1 MKLLIQGRNN
11 GYTILYPKPTPKE
24 FYSFASDIQSINA
37 NNYDK
42 YYGKY
47 FYTIAFVDG
56 GCIFTKYVIGDD
68 VGRGQL
74 GEIGISAYVSNT
86 QKLSGAD
93 VKALLD
99 ELINTFCRHYIF
111 DNKIDEPKNGFDWLL
126 FTSLANGYDA
136 KLISRPNINDIDT
149 RGTQDPAFHYYKS
162 DNELIEH
169 FDRPFQEEYSDY
181 KQIFFI
187 DNNLQGTCNPLNVL
201 RNSGAEVN
209 PDLNN
214 EYCYFNNYDQSKC
227 VTITAIDNS
236 RAVGKNNN
244 KIRPKWK
251 VEIKYVRDYYKP
263 IVVTGSISNPAS
275 DIHRYLER
283 NGNNIKIL
291 YNVFRPDPE
300 TKTVSFDV
308 VTKRDRVK
316 VTDVEIKVD
325 SQPWKYLS
333 NVTFTAEELGSEH
346 KIVARKGDNLFSDV
360 VKITPKDFKETSLL
374 LPLKE
379 KKIVKFIVTEADGE
393 RNNIPDFTIWVSNGK
408 CNTQKVSEVTFT
420 GDEIYETW
428 NITVEKDGYT
438 PSIPQPYC
446 PKNGR
451 STINFELKKAN
462 KQPPRDKKSPRYPSS
477 PQIKEQ
483 PKSFAKK
490 LITFFSKPAGIATLI
505 VSAIILGVGIW
516 ALFHFLCNDEQI
528 EKSELNNTK
537 IEMYVEGDSLMLDKL
552 KVYKEDW
559 EKQEEDFIAKSGG
572 GLFGGK
578 EKADSAKWKSDWQP
592 SYKSIERAITKRN
605 LINEKNFAE
614 LKNQRYFAG
623 QLSFK
628 TAIEKIESTKYAEVK
643 QELGDVSALTLTQ
656 IADSINAILTPKEQ
670 EKQEQPLEPKKGER
684 ETRLQKEKSAKA
696 EHTKEQPKP
705 QEHKTAAP
713 PAQQE
718 TVSTDKTSE
727 IIQYIRGSELDEG
740 KLNEYKNTKVISPN
754 LKNSIQICL
763 EFWTLDG
770 LVSGKKSKTYRT
782 LRDKVNADDNFNNS
796 KLKAFLD
803 KIYQEASPSYSKQDK
818 KKGLK

>member
-11 GYTILYPKPTPKE
+11 GYIILYPKPTPKE

-316 VTDVEIKVD
+316 VTDVEIQVD

-346 KIVARKGDNLFSDV
+346 KIAARKGDNLFSDV

-393 RNNIPDFTIWVSNGK
+393 RNNIPDFTVWVSNGK

-516 ALFHFLCNDEQI
+516 ALFHFLGNDKQT

-552 KVYKEDW
+552 KVYKENW

-572 GLFGGK
+572 GWFGGE
-578 EKADSAKWKSDWQP
+578 EKADSAKWKSYWQP
-592 SYKSIERAITKRN
+592 ANESIDRAIKKRE
-605 LINEKNFAE
+605 LINNKNIEE
-614 LKNQRYFAG
+614 LGNQRYSTV
-623 QLSFK
+623 QQSFI
-628 TAIEKIESTKYAEVK
+628 TAIEKIDSTKYAEVGE
-643 QELGDVSALTLTQ
+643 ELGDVKALTLTQ
-656 IADSINAILTPKEQ
+656 IAEKINEILKSIEPVKEEARQ
-670 EKQEQPLEPKKGER
+670 ESKG
-684 ETRLQKEKSAKA
+684 KEKKPVQKNETSEKNN
-696 EHTKEQPKP
+696 ELKELPNSQG
-705 QEHKTAAP
+705 QQTAA
-713 PAQQE
+713 A
-718 TVSTDKTSE
+718 DDTSE
-727 IIQYIRGSELDEG
+727 IIQHIKGSEMKKETLNQY
-740 KLNEYKNTKVISPN
+740 LNEVGNNATLKASIN
-754 LKNSIQICL
+754 LCLKLWSLDANPKNSYYSYKEELSKDTYLIKSDLKTFVDEMNKNPRYIKYLPAQ
-763 EFWTLDG
+763 DQ
-770 LVSGKKSKTYRT
+770 KKSLSDIK
-782 LRDKVNADDNFNNS
+782 S
-796 KLKAFLD
+796 KLK
-803 KIYQEASPSYSKQDK
+803 
-818 KKGLK
+818 